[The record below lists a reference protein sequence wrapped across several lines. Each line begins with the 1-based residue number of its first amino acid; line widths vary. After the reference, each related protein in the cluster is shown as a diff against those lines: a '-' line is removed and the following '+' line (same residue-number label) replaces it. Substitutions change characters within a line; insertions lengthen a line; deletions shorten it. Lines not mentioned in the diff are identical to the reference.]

1 MIKLEK
7 KMNNSIRYEIDIKY
21 VFGNKIQQKII
32 EKLNNEQELGEMIEF
47 GCGKGYYTKLISDQ
61 AKHIIAIDFSDEI
74 LEEARRNLIE
84 RKNIYVQKANCERTF
99 FSSNKFDSLL
109 MINVLHIMQD
119 PSIILKE
126 CHRILKKDGLLIITD
141 YTNYGL
147 SHIEKIKLIIRYI
160 KRFGLPPRNIETN
173 LSPDELISIVENQGF
188 NIEEIELINDKINAL
203 YLKGK
208 KNGETNVNKF

>member
-7 KMNNSIRYEIDIKY
+7 KNNLNNSVRYETDIKY

-32 EKLNNEQELGEMIEF
+32 EKLNKEQELGEMIEF

-61 AKHIIAIDFSDEI
+61 AKYIIAIDLSDEI
-74 LEEARRNLIE
+74 LEEARRNLMGH
-84 RKNIYVQKANCERTF
+84 KNISVQKADCEKTF

-119 PSIILKE
+119 PSIVLKE

-147 SHIEKIKLIIRYI
+147 SHIERIKLVIRYI

-188 NIEEIELINDKINAL
+188 NIEEIQLINDKINAL

-208 KNGETNVNKF
+208 K